1 MMTGRGKQ
9 AEKGDGHS
17 WGLEPGPP
25 PAWDSGFR
33 PVTESKF
40 TQALGKAKGG

>member
-1 MMTGRGKQ
+1 MMTGRGEQ
-9 AEKGDGHS
+9 AEKEDGHS

-40 TQALGKAKGG
+40 TQAPGKAEGG